1 MGATHDRGRARVLGD
16 HRRGT
21 AKTRLRGQGELHGG
35 GSLWEGCGSGHC
47 QQPPVILRT
56 TLLTGSHKLFHLLV
70 SITSS
75 FSSINIQH
83 TCVYTC
89 VHVLTHTHTHT
100 HRMLWLIRTEQIM
113 LVKTQI
119 SLAYVKEYF
128 TLDISDCSP
137 TIHASAY
144 WNHFSVLN
152 LLMKAH
158 WPRLSLTSGRLN
170 PMTFLQLPFTWPL
183 CPMWVTLSLSTVS
196 SWTSSLSDLCLASLN
211 YKMR

>member
-1 MGATHDRGRARVLGD
+1 MGPSLEVFTVRLVGLHSPGMEVGATHDRGRARVLGD

-89 VHVLTHTHTHT
+89 VHVLTHTHTLSPNALANKNWADHVSQDSDLIGLCKGIL
-100 HRMLWLIRTEQIM
+100 HPWYLWLFTYNSCFSLLESFFSSQPSNEST
-113 LVKTQI
+113 LAKVVLDLWKVK
-119 SLAYVKEYF
+119 SNDLF
-128 TLDISDCSP
+128 T
-137 TIHASAY
+137 ASFY
-144 WNHFSVLN
+144 
-152 LLMKAH
+152 
-158 WPRLSLTSGRLN
+158 
-170 PMTFLQLPFTWPL
+170 
-183 CPMWVTLSLSTVS
+183 
-196 SWTSSLSDLCLASLN
+196 LASLPHVGDPVT
-211 YKMR
+211 